1 MASKFSS
8 SDLEIYTRRI
18 KDYPLLTPEEEL
30 DLAYKYKGGDIE
42 AGQRII
48 TANLRFVVK
57 MSQPYFHQGYAP
69 LEIIQEG
76 NMGLVKA
83 LIRFDPDRGVRFI
96 CYAIWWIKA
105 YIKNFV
111 QKSYK
116 VHIGRL
122 THAKGLIS
130 LDSSISTDGENDE
143 TLLDHLH
150 YEGPDQEDN
159 FASKERYSYLI
170 DLLNSEPAI
179 LSERERFIIQQRFFA
194 DPPATLKDIATQI
207 GVTRERVRQI
217 ECRSL
222 KRMRDAIEKEQM
234 ICPEDIHIGHNYPMR
249 RRRI

>member
-1 MASKFSS
+1 MGSRYSS
-8 SDLEIYTRRI
+8 SDLEIYTKRI
-18 KDYPLLTPEEEL
+18 KDYPLLTPEEEV
-30 DLAYKYKGGDIE
+30 DLARRYKAGDMD

-83 LIRFDPDRGVRFI
+83 LIRFDPERGVRFI

-105 YIKNFV
+105 YIKNFI

-116 VHIGRL
+116 VNTGRL
-122 THAKGLIS
+122 THAKGLVS
-130 LDSSISTDGENDE
+130 LDCALSSDGENDE
-143 TLLDHLH
+143 TLLDHL
-150 YEGPDQEDN
+150 YTEGPDQEDN
-159 FASKERYSYLI
+159 YASKERYSYLL
-170 DLLNSEPAI
+170 DLLNAEPPI
-179 LSERERFIIQQRFFA
+179 LNEREIYIIRQRFFT
-194 DPPATLKDIATQI
+194 DPPATLKDIAQQI

-217 ECRSL
+217 EARSL
-222 KRMRDAIEKEQM
+222 KRMRDAIERQHS
-234 ICPEDIHIGHNYPMR
+234 IQVEDIYAEQDYPMR